1 MVMQVL
7 PDVSDW
13 SFNGTYE
20 MRGQQANLWVYK
32 QRCVLVPTKC
42 AFPKILQAVIL
53 WLVERNFRRGSK
65 VPGRPMGGLAPAAV
79 SRVGMVVTRRCLR

>member
-1 MVMQVL
+1 MQVL

-32 QRCVLVPTKC
+32 QRCVLCLAAKH
-42 AFPKILQAVIL
+42 AFPELLQAVKF
-53 WLVERNFRRGSK
+53 WPVERNFGLASK
-65 VPGRPMGGLAPAAV
+65 VPGRPVGGLAPAAV
-79 SRVGMVVTRRCLR
+79 SRVEMVVNKRRLK